1 MFVACPFGPMM
12 HLVPQ
17 EAEVSQRDAVIAALL
32 AAIRTD
38 TRIMLPKAE
47 SLTGSEV
54 ALMRAGEEPNP
65 YGGTIGEFRYQFEG
79 EDDLLHLMVV
89 RQNYEPLTPEEG
101 QVVAAFL
108 LPELPPALIWLKP
121 GTLTQNFYFGH
132 DELLAIG

>member
-1 MFVACPFGPMM
+1 
-12 HLVPQ
+12 
-17 EAEVSQRDAVIAALL
+17 
-32 AAIRTD
+32 
-38 TRIMLPKAE
+38 MLPKAE

-108 LPELPPALIWLKP
+108 LPELLPALIWLKP